1 MDLTLKDA
9 AKLFKVPEH
18 TIKQWIEDSGLP
30 AYRIKNQFRI
40 NRENAFEWATVK
52 GIKISPQFIS
62 SSLKSQGMSLPSLME
77 AITAGGI
84 YYGIKGAAK
93 PTVLKSAVDVLQLP
107 DSVDRAFLLQML
119 MAREAIGS
127 TGIGGGIALPHP
139 RNPIVLS
146 VDKPIVSLL
155 FLEKPV
161 DFNAI
166 DGKPVGLFFLLISPT
181 VRIHLHLLSRIAYA
195 VHDETFKDALNSKAP
210 PEAILAA
217 LHNVEVSIVPAA
229 SASS

>member
-9 AKLFKVPEH
+9 AKLFKVPEQ
-18 TIKQWIEDSGLP
+18 TIQQWIEDNDLP

-52 GIKISPQFIS
+52 GIKVSPQFIS
-62 SSLKSQGMSLPSLME
+62 SSLKSPGGSLPSLME
-77 AITAGGI
+77 AVTAGGI
-84 YYGIKGAAK
+84 YYGIKGNNK
-93 PTVLKSAVDVLQLP
+93 SSVLKSAVDVLQLP
-107 DSVDRAFLLQML
+107 GSVDRVFLLQML

-155 FLEKPV
+155 FLEKPI

-166 DGKPVGLFFLLISPT
+166 DGKPVILFFLLISPT

-195 VHDETFKDALNSKAP
+195 VHDAAFKDALSSKAP
-210 PEAILAA
+210 PGEILAA
-217 LHNVEVSIVPAA
+217 LHNVEINIVPAN
-229 SASS
+229 

>member
-18 TIKQWIEDSGLP
+18 TIQQWIEDNDLP

-52 GIKISPQFIS
+52 GIKVSPQFIS
-62 SSLKSQGMSLPSLME
+62 SSLKSPGGSLPSLME
-77 AITAGGI
+77 AVTAGGI
-84 YYGIKGAAK
+84 YYGIKGNNK
-93 PTVLKSAVDVLQLP
+93 SSVLKSAVDVLQLP
-107 DSVDRAFLLQML
+107 GSVDRVFLLQML

-155 FLEKPV
+155 FLEKPI

-166 DGKPVGLFFLLISPT
+166 DGKPVILFFLLISPT

-195 VHDETFKDALNSKAP
+195 VHDAAFKDALSSKAP
-210 PEAILAA
+210 SGEILAA
-217 LHNVEVSIVPAA
+217 LHNVEINIVPAN
-229 SASS
+229 